1 MSLHPTTTP
10 VSRISLADLWFA
22 KGMAALLCLLLS
34 LAGSVQA
41 REAASGLPLLSVS
54 VLQFG
59 TAHWELDHILHRGLD
74 RAHGYRLV
82 LQPVANLPA
91 SRLAVTSGSVNG
103 AVADLLWAQSRFEA
117 GTPYLYL
124 PFSSQ
129 IGEIVVAES
138 SPIRSVADLA
148 GKRIGVAGG
157 PDSKGWIL
165 LKKVAQQQGIDLEA
179 SAQIQYAA
187 PPLLSQALMRG
198 QVDVIVTYWHFAAR
212 LTGEGGW
219 RSAFGMADLLTELKL
234 DRNLPV
240 LGYVFPAA
248 WASKHR
254 SLIDGFAASLA
265 EAKAELAAGEGPW
278 QRLRPLMGHPGEGV
292 FTALREGFVAGTPAP
307 QTAPRIADLQRLMTL
322 TGADPDNLMPANLFY
337 RRQP

>member
-10 VSRISLADLWFA
+10 VSRISLADLWFT
-22 KGMAALLCLLLS
+22 KGAAALLCLLLG
-34 LAGSVQA
+34 LAGAVHA
-41 REAASGLPLLSVS
+41 REGASDLPVLSVS

-59 TAHWELDHILHRGLD
+59 TAHWELDHIRHRSLD
-74 RAHGYRLV
+74 RAHGYRLE
-82 LQPVANLPA
+82 LMPVANLPA

-117 GTPYLYL
+117 GAPYLYV

-129 IGEIVVAES
+129 IGDIVVAES

-179 SAQIQYAA
+179 SAQIQFAA
-187 PPLLSQALMRG
+187 PPLLSQALKRG

-212 LTGEGGW
+212 LRGEGGW

-248 WASKHR
+248 WASEHR

-265 EAKAELAAGEGPW
+265 EAKAELAVGERPW
-278 QRLRPLMGHPGEGV
+278 QRLRPLMGNPAEGV
-292 FTALREGFVAGTPAP
+292 FTALREGFVAGTPAL
-307 QTAPRIADLQRLMTL
+307 QTDQRIADLQRLMTL
-322 TGADPDNLMPANLFY
+322 TGANPDNLMPASLFY
-337 RRQP
+337 RSQP

>member
-1 MSLHPTTTP
+1 
-10 VSRISLADLWFA
+10 
-22 KGMAALLCLLLS
+22 MAALLCLLLG
-34 LAGSVQA
+34 LAGAIHA
-41 REAASGLPLLSVS
+41 REGAPDFPVLSVS

-59 TAHWELDHILHRGLD
+59 TAHWELDHIRHRGLD
-74 RAHGYRLV
+74 RAHGYQLV

-117 GTPYLYL
+117 GAPYLYV

-129 IGEIVVAES
+129 IGDIVVAES
-138 SPIRSVADLA
+138 SSVRSVADLA
-148 GKRIGVAGG
+148 NKRIGVAGG

-165 LKKVAQQQGIDLEA
+165 LKKVAQQQGIDLET
-179 SAQIQYAA
+179 SANIQFAA
-187 PPLLSQALMRG
+187 PPLLSQALKRG

-212 LTGEGGW
+212 LRGEGGW
-219 RSAFGMADLLTELKL
+219 RSAFGMAELLTELKL

-248 WASKHR
+248 WAREHR

-265 EAKAELAAGEGPW
+265 EAKAELAAGERPW
-278 QRLRPLMGHPGEGV
+278 QRLRSLMGNPGEGV
-292 FTALREGFVAGTPAP
+292 FAALREGFVAGNPAP
-307 QTAPRIADLQRLMTL
+307 QTDQRIADLQRLMTL
-322 TGADPDNLMPANLFY
+322 TGADPDNLMPASLFY